1 MRRLAAAA
9 CVVLA
14 LLAVCATLYLF
25 LFAPDY
31 SARLLYSLG
40 NRAESKGSLPRAEY
54 FYEQSLLFDP
64 YDAKARLALTSLM
77 LRQHKST
84 RAEELLRE
92 GIDLSPSNASYYTQ
106 LSSLLVGQN
115 RLDEAVQCLDDA
127 SGGYAGLRLGPQR
140 PVFSAS
146 PAPGSYDRPV
156 TFAIDAQAGTAYYY
170 TLDGS
175 VPSLSSAVYDGPL
188 SLNASTRYTIRVI
201 ALGKNG
207 LPSRMQEYVYDLRGY
222 RPEAAA
228 AGGDGEIAEYD
239 CPYCGKSFGVL
250 IR

>member
-1 MRRLAAAA
+1 MRKLAAAV

-14 LLAVCATLYLF
+14 LLALCAMLYLF

-40 NRAESKGSLPRAEY
+40 SRADANGALPRAEY
-54 FYEQSLLFDP
+54 FYEQSLIFDP
-64 YDAKARLALTSLM
+64 YDAQTRLALTSLM

-92 GIDLSPSNASYYTQ
+92 GIDLLPSNASFYTA
-106 LSSLLVGQN
+106 LSSLLVEQN
-115 RLDEAVQCLDDA
+115 RLDEAVQCLDNA
-127 SGGYAGLRLGPQR
+127 GGNYIGLRLGAQR

-146 PAPGSYDRPV
+146 PAPGSYDQPV
-156 TFAIDAQAGTAYYY
+156 SFTISSQDDLTFYY

-175 VPSLSSAVYDGPL
+175 VPSLTSAVYDGPIAL
-188 SLNASTRYTIRVI
+188 SASARYTIRVI
-201 ALGKNG
+201 ALGENG

-222 RPEAAA
+222 QPKAVV
-228 AGGDGEIAEYD
+228 AGGEGEIAEYV
-239 CPYCGKSFGVL
+239 CPYCGQSFGALV
-250 IR
+250 R

>member
-1 MRRLAAAA
+1 MRKLAAAA

-14 LLAVCATLYLF
+14 LLAICAVLYLF

-40 NRAESKGSLPRAEY
+40 SRAESKDSVPRAQY

-64 YDAKARLALTSLM
+64 YDAQTRLALTSLM
-77 LRQHKST
+77 LKQHKNT

-92 GIDLSPSNASYYTQ
+92 GIDLLPSNAAFYTQ
-106 LSSLLVGQN
+106 LSSLLVEQN

-127 SGGYAGLRLGPQR
+127 NNGYAGLRLGSQR
-140 PVFSAS
+140 PVITAS
-146 PAPGSYDRPV
+146 PSSGSYDRPV
-156 TFAIDAQAGTAYYY
+156 VFTINRQKGVTYYY

-175 VPSLSSAVYDGPL
+175 IPNLASAVYDGPIA
-188 SLNASTRYTIRVI
+188 LNASTRYTIRVI
-201 ALGKNG
+201 ALGENG
-207 LPSRMQEYVYDLRGY
+207 LPSRMQEYAFDLRHY

-228 AGGDGEIAEYD
+228 ASGAGQIVEYD

-250 IR
+250 AR